1 MARAPNPPS
10 LAVPIVDKDGRL
22 TTEWYKYLTGGA
34 SFTTNVNSGVAL
46 AQAAAAQA
54 QATALQAQANAS
66 QAQAT
71 ATGAVAGIATL
82 ASQTAPAGFY
92 ASATP
97 SSAFGDRVGTGTATT
112 NTVTVTPTG
121 GTGPYTYAWTL
132 DAGNLTIGSATS
144 ATTSFS
150 GFVSIGTTTEDIA
163 TCTVTDSLAAT
174 ASISIGVAIYA
185 EGVAP

>member
-1 MARAPNPPS
+1 
-10 LAVPIVDKDGRL
+10 V
-22 TTEWYKYLTGGA
+22 T
-34 SFTTNVNSGVAL
+34 FTDNVNSGVTQ

-54 QATALQAQANAS
+54 QATA
-66 QAQAT
+66 
-71 ATGAVAGIATL
+71 TGAIAGIATL
-82 ASQTAPAGFY
+82 ASQTAPGGFY

-112 NTVTVTPTG
+112 NAVTVVPTG
-121 GTGPYTYAWTL
+121 GTGPYTYAWVL
-132 DAGNLTIGSATS
+132 DLANFTIGASTS
-144 ATTSFS
+144 ATTSFT

>member
-10 LAVPIVDKDGRL
+10 LAVPIVDKEGRL
-22 TTEWYKYLTGGA
+22 TTEWYKYLTGGVT
-34 SFTTNVNSGVAL
+34 FTSNVNSGVTQ
-46 AQAAAAQA
+46 AQAAAA
-54 QATALQAQANAS
+54 

-82 ASQTAPAGFY
+82 ASQTAPGGFY

-97 SSAFGDRVGTGTATT
+97 SSAFGDRVGSGTATT

-121 GTGPYTYAWTL
+121 GTGPYTYAWVL
-132 DAGNLTIGSATS
+132 DLANFTIGAATS
-144 ATTSFS
+144 ATTDFS

>member
-1 MARAPNPPS
+1 MARAPTPPS
-10 LAVPIVDKDGRL
+10 LAVPLVDKDGRL
-22 TTEWYKYLTGGA
+22 TVEWYKYLTGGVT
-34 SFTTNVNSGVAL
+34 FTSNVNSGVTQ
-46 AQAAAAQA
+46 AQAAAA
-54 QATALQAQANAS
+54 

-82 ASQTAPAGFY
+82 ASQTAPGGFY

-121 GTGPYTYAWTL
+121 GTGPYTYAWVL
-132 DAGNLTIGSATS
+132 DLANFTIGSATS

>member
-10 LAVPIVDKDGRL
+10 LAVPIVDKDGRI
-22 TTEWYKYLTGGA
+22 TTEWYKYLTGGVT
-34 SFTTNVNSGVAL
+34 FTDNVNSGVAQ
-46 AQAAAAQA
+46 AQAAAA
-54 QATALQAQANAS
+54 

-82 ASQTAPAGFY
+82 ASQTAPGGFY
-92 ASATP
+92 ASASP
-97 SSAFGDRVGTGTATT
+97 SSAFGDRVGSGTATT
-112 NTVTVTPTG
+112 NAVTVTPTG

-132 DAGNLTIGSATS
+132 DAGNLTIGAATS

-163 TCTVTDSLAAT
+163 TCTITDSLAAT

>member
-1 MARAPNPPS
+1 MARAPKPPS
-10 LAVPIVDKDGRL
+10 LAVPLVDKEGRL
-22 TTEWYKYLTGGA
+22 TNEWYKYLTGGV
-34 SFTTNVNSGVAL
+34 SFTTNVNSGVTQ

-54 QATALQAQANAS
+54 QATAS
-66 QAQAT
+66 
-71 ATGAVAGIATL
+71 GAIAGISTL
-82 ASQTAPAGFY
+82 ASQTAPGGFY

-112 NTVTVTPTG
+112 NAVTVTPTG
-121 GTGPYTYAWTL
+121 GTGPYTYAWVL
-132 DAGNLTIGSATS
+132 DVANFTIGASTS
-144 ATTSFS
+144 ATTSFT

-163 TCTVTDSLAAT
+163 TCTITDSLAAT

>member
-10 LAVPIVDKDGRL
+10 LAVPLVDKEGRL
-22 TTEWYKYLTGGA
+22 TVEWYKYLTGGVT
-34 SFTTNVNSGVAL
+34 FTSNVNSGVTQ
-46 AQAAAAQA
+46 AQAAAA
-54 QATALQAQANAS
+54 

-82 ASQTAPAGFY
+82 ASQTAPGGFY
-92 ASATP
+92 ASASP
-97 SSAFGDRVGTGTATT
+97 SSAFGDRVGSGTATT

-132 DAGNLTIGSATS
+132 DAGNLTIGAATS

-150 GFVSIGTTTEDIA
+150 GFVSIGTTTEDVA
-163 TCTVTDSLAAT
+163 TCTVTDSVAAT
-174 ASISIGVAIYA
+174 TSISIGAAIYA

>member
-1 MARAPNPPS
+1 MARAPKPPS
-10 LAVPIVDKDGRL
+10 LAVPLVDKEGRL
-22 TTEWYKYLTGGA
+22 TNEWYKYLTGGVT
-34 SFTTNVNSGVAL
+34 FTDNVNSGVTQ
-46 AQAAAAQA
+46 AQAAAA
-54 QATALQAQANAS
+54 

-82 ASQTAPAGFY
+82 ASQTAPGGFY

-97 SSAFGDRVGTGTATT
+97 SSAFGDRVGSGTATT
-112 NTVTVTPTG
+112 NAVTVTPTG
-121 GTGPYTYAWTL
+121 GTGPYTYAWVL
-132 DAGNLTIGSATS
+132 DLANFTIGASTS
-144 ATTSFS
+144 ATTSFT

-185 EGVAP
+185 EGTAP

>member
-10 LAVPIVDKDGRL
+10 LAVPLVDKEGRL
-22 TTEWYKYLTGGA
+22 TTEWYKYLTGGVT
-34 SFTTNVNSGVAL
+34 FTSNVNSGVTQ
-46 AQAAAAQA
+46 AQAAAA
-54 QATALQAQANAS
+54 

-82 ASQTAPAGFY
+82 ASQTAPGGFY

-121 GTGPYTYAWTL
+121 GTGPYTYAWVL
-132 DAGNLTIGSATS
+132 DLANFTIGAATS
-144 ATTSFS
+144 ATTDFTGS
-150 GFVSIGTTTEDIA
+150 VSIGTTTEDIA

>member
-1 MARAPNPPS
+1 MARAPKPPS
-10 LAVPIVDKDGRL
+10 LAVPLVDKDGRL
-22 TTEWYKYLTGGA
+22 TPEWYKYLTGGV
-34 SFTTNVNSGVAL
+34 SFTTNVNSGVTQ

-54 QATALQAQANAS
+54 QATA
-66 QAQAT
+66 
-71 ATGAVAGIATL
+71 TGAIAGIATL
-82 ASQTAPAGFY
+82 ASQTAPGGFY

-112 NTVTVTPTG
+112 NAVTVVPTG
-121 GTGPYTYAWTL
+121 GTGPYTYAWVL
-132 DAGNLTIGSATS
+132 DLANFTIGASTS
-144 ATTSFS
+144 ATTSFT

>member
-1 MARAPNPPS
+1 MARAPKPPS
-10 LAVPIVDKDGRL
+10 LAVPLVDKEGRL
-22 TTEWYKYLTGGA
+22 TNEWYKYLTGGVT
-34 SFTTNVNSGVAL
+34 FTDNVNSGVTQ
-46 AQAAAAQA
+46 AQAAAA
-54 QATALQAQANAS
+54 

-82 ASQTAPAGFY
+82 ASQTAPGGFY

-97 SSAFGDRVGTGTATT
+97 SSAFGDRVGSGTATT
-112 NTVTVTPTG
+112 NAVTVTPTG
-121 GTGPYTYAWTL
+121 GTGPYTYAWVL
-132 DAGNLTIGSATS
+132 DLANFTIGASTS
-144 ATTSFS
+144 ATTSFT

>member
-22 TTEWYKYLTGGA
+22 TVEWYKYLTGGV
-34 SFTTNVNSGVAL
+34 SFTSNVNSGVTQ
-46 AQAAAAQA
+46 AQAAAA
-54 QATALQAQANAS
+54 

-97 SSAFGDRVGTGTATT
+97 SSAFGDRVGSGTATT

-132 DAGNLTIGSATS
+132 DLANFTIGSATS
-144 ATTSFS
+144 ATTDFS
-150 GFVSIGTTTEDIA
+150 GFVLIGTTTEDVA

-174 ASISIGVAIYA
+174 ASISIGVAIYG

>member
-10 LAVPIVDKDGRL
+10 LAVPIVDKEGRL
-22 TTEWYKYLTGGA
+22 TVEWYKYLTGGVT
-34 SFTTNVNSGVAL
+34 FTSNVNSGVTQ
-46 AQAAAAQA
+46 AQAAAA
-54 QATALQAQANAS
+54 

-82 ASQTAPAGFY
+82 ASQTAPGGFY
-92 ASATP
+92 ASASP
-97 SSAFGDRVGTGTATT
+97 SNAFGDRVGTGTATT

-121 GTGPYTYAWTL
+121 GTGPYTYAWVL
-132 DAGNLTIGSATS
+132 DLANFTIGAATS
-144 ATTSFS
+144 ATTDFS
-150 GFVSIGTTTEDIA
+150 GFVSIGTTIEDIA